1 MFCQPPIVRNYCVN
15 QPAHFPVYKR
25 IFAMNKTLFT
35 ALQAVVMWLLVLFN
49 TPLHAHNITEEHL
62 AQRVESLHSV
72 IDMRYTDEV
81 GDVIKQY
88 TVTHPNVSQRLLGLS
103 ISYFPLIE
111 NMLKEQ
117 GMPDEL
123 KYLAVIESGLRP
135 DARSVVGATGM
146 WQFMHGTARM
156 YGLKI
161 NTQVDERQDV
171 VKSTQTAII
180 YLHDLYQR
188 FGDWTLAIA
197 AYNCGPGKIS
207 SLLKRYGGTTYWD
220 IQSKLP
226 RETQRYVPK
235 FIGMQY
241 LMSYY
246 HMHDLVPDFPD
257 QEMRYLSCVKVYEKL
272 NLREISLQSGVSL
285 DLIKALNP
293 VYKKGIVPASTS
305 GNTVILPEDGL
316 YSFLTHQGRSF
327 EDIVYRRVVEEPI
340 KMQVAVQDRSIR
352 NLKKLPSL
360 SAEELNTI
368 QDSTPFENHSANFIP
383 VSLATYTRKTHK
395 ISKGETLASIALQY
409 GLTKNKLLE
418 LNDIVNASD
427 LFVGMDLVLE

>member
-1 MFCQPPIVRNYCVN
+1 MFCQPPIVQNLCMN
-15 QPAHFPVYKR
+15 QPTHFPVYKR
-25 IFAMNKTLFT
+25 IIAMNKTLFT
-35 ALQAVVMWLLVLFN
+35 AYQAVMMCILVCI
-49 TPLHAHNITEEHL
+49 TAPIDAHNITEDRL

-72 IDMRYTDEV
+72 VDMRYTDEV
-81 GDVIKQY
+81 SDVIKQY
-88 TVTHPNVSQRLLGLS
+88 TVTHTKVSQRLLGLS

-111 NMLKEQ
+111 NMLSDQ

-135 DARSVVGATGM
+135 NARSVVGATGM

-161 NTQVDERQDV
+161 NKQVDERQDI

-180 YLHDLYQR
+180 YLSDLYQR

-246 HMHDLVPDFPD
+246 HMHDLVPEFPD
-257 QEMRYLSCVKVYEKL
+257 QDMRYLGCIKVYESL
-272 NLREISLQSGVSL
+272 SLREISAQSGVSL
-285 DLIKALNP
+285 DLIKTLNP
-293 VYKKGIVPASTS
+293 VYKKGIIPASIT
-305 GNTVILPEDGL
+305 GNTVVLPEDGL
-316 YSFLTHQGRSF
+316 YNFLTYSGRSF
-327 EDIVYRRVVEEPI
+327 EDIVYRRVAEEPI
-340 KMQVAVQDRSIR
+340 KMAVAVQDRSIR
-352 NLKKLPSL
+352 KLKKLPL
-360 SAEELNTI
+360 LEVDTIGTI
-368 QDSTPFENHSANFIP
+368 QDSEPFDNGSSSLTP
-383 VSLATYTRKTHK
+383 VSLAIHIRKTHK
-395 ISKGETLASIALQY
+395 ILKGETLKSIALQH
-409 GLTKNKLLE
+409 GLTVEQLIE
-418 LNDIVNASD
+418 LNDIANATD